1 MVNEKDLV
9 APMALPDDLD
19 IEALEER
26 IADLYHTLADVAD
39 DLSTRT
45 VPGENEPTREFLD
58 NLPWRMSLDEVRCY
72 LLAARHELHGA
83 ITALVKF
90 HGRTPTRRP
99 ADGEPQDYTPP
110 CAAGSLGE

>member
-1 MVNEKDLV
+1 MTVPEDFDV
-9 APMALPDDLD
+9 
-19 IEALEER
+19 EALEGR
-26 IADLYHTLADVAD
+26 INDLYHTLADVAD

-45 VPGENEPTREFLD
+45 VPGEDEPTREFLD
-58 NLPWRMSLDEVRCY
+58 NMSWRMPLDEVRCY

-99 ADGEPQDYTPP
+99 TDGEPTDYTPP
-110 CAAGSLGE
+110 CTESQMGK